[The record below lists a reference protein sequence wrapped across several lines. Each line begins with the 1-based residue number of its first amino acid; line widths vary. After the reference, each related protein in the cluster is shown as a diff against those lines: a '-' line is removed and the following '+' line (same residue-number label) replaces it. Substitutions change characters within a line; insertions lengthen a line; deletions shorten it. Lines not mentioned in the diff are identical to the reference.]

1 VKMYKILL
9 LSPCDIFPPVHGSST
24 AIYYTI
30 KHLAQRHWIE
40 ALLCRLYSQRGPIDL
55 THPHLS
61 IHYAGE
67 SPLDRLGY
75 KGLLVNPFYLKRAR
89 EIAASFRPDIIQA
102 ELLWT
107 APTAHYLKRS
117 LGKPVVLV
125 QENVEYLK
133 FKRMGLSEPSLS
145 LIRHL
150 ERWGCRGAD
159 KVVALS
165 EIDRGFI
172 VELYDIPP
180 EKVSVIP
187 HSIDLETFTYRE
199 EGAAL
204 VRERLN
210 LEQALILTFV
220 GKLDY
225 IPNERAVR
233 YIAEEVRPAVL
244 SRHPEAV
251 FLIIGQN
258 YEDLTSYAD
267 EHLIFAGFVDG
278 RKGFTPNLADYLSAS
293 DLVLVPLDSGS
304 GTRVKIL
311 EAAACGRPIVSTRL
325 GAEGQDFVPG
335 GEILLTDELG
345 EEFVRG
351 VLRLMEDEGLRIEL
365 GEGALRRVRTSYDW
379 GKVMTGFEEIYAQL
393 TEEIGERPCES

>member
-1 VKMYKILL
+1 MYKILL

-30 KHLAQRHWIE
+30 KHLAQNHQIE
-40 ALLCRLYSQRGPIDL
+40 ALLSRLYSQRGPIDL

-61 IHYAGE
+61 IRYAKE

-75 KGLLVNPFYLKRAR
+75 KGLLINPFYLKAAR

-107 APTAHYLKRS
+107 ALTAYYLKRS

-133 FKRMGLSEPSLS
+133 FKRMGLGEPFLS
-145 LIRHL
+145 FIRYL

-165 EIDRGFI
+165 EVDKGFI
-172 VELYDIPP
+172 VELYGIPP
-180 EKVSVIP
+180 ERVVVIP
-187 HSIDLETFTYRE
+187 HSIDLATFAYRP

-204 VRERLN
+204 VREKLS
-210 LEQALILTFV
+210 LGQAFVLTFV

-258 YEDLTSYAD
+258 YENLTSYGD
-267 EHLIFAGFVDG
+267 EHLLFAGFVDG
-278 RKGFTPNLADYLSAS
+278 RREVTSNLADYLSAS

-325 GAEGQDFVPG
+325 GAEGQDFVSG
-335 GEILLTDELG
+335 EEILLTDALG

-351 VLRLMEDEGLRIEL
+351 VLRLMEDEALRRKL
-365 GEGALRRVRTSYDW
+365 GEGALCRVRTSYDW
-379 GKVMTGFEEIYAQL
+379 DKVMTRFEEIYLQL
-393 TEEIGERPCES
+393 VGK

>member
-1 VKMYKILL
+1 MYKILL

-30 KHLAQRHWIE
+30 KHLAQAHLIE

-61 IHYAGE
+61 IHYARE

-75 KGLLVNPFYLKRAR
+75 KGLLINPFYLKAAR

-107 APTAHYLKRS
+107 APTAYYLKRS
-117 LGKPVVLV
+117 LGKPVILV

-133 FKRMGLSEPSLS
+133 FKRMGLEGPPLS
-145 LIRHL
+145 LVRHL
-150 ERWGCRGAD
+150 ERWGCHGAD
-159 KVVALS
+159 KIVALS
-165 EIDRGFI
+165 EVDKGFM

-180 EKVSVIP
+180 KKVVVIP
-187 HSIDLETFTYRE
+187 HCIDLETFAYRE
-199 EGAAL
+199 GGAAL

-210 LEQALILTFV
+210 LGQAFIITFV

-233 YIAEEVRPAVL
+233 YIAEEVKPAVL
-244 SRHPEAV
+244 SCHPEAV

-258 YEDLTSYAD
+258 YENLTSYGD
-267 EHLIFAGFVDG
+267 EHLLFTGFVDG
-278 RKGFTPNLADYLSAS
+278 RREFTPNLADYLSAS
-293 DLVLVPLDSGS
+293 DLILVPLDSGS

-325 GAEGQDFVPG
+325 GAEGQDFVSG
-335 GEILLTDELG
+335 EEILLTNELG
-345 EEFVRG
+345 GEFARG
-351 VLRLMEDEGLRIEL
+351 VLRLMEDVELRRRL
-365 GEGALRRVRTSYDW
+365 GEGALHRVRASYDW
-379 GKVMTGFEEIYAQL
+379 SKVMAKFEEVYTQL
-393 TEEIGERPCES
+393 AEK

>member
-1 VKMYKILL
+1 MYKILL

-30 KHLAQRHWIE
+30 KHLARGHRIE

-55 THPHLS
+55 AHPHLS
-61 IHYAGE
+61 IHYARE

-75 KGLLVNPFYLKRAR
+75 KGLLINPFYLKAAR

-107 APTAHYLKRS
+107 APTAYYLKRS
-117 LGKPVVLV
+117 LEKPMVLV

-133 FKRMGLSEPSLS
+133 FKRMGLGEPFLS

-150 ERWGCRGAD
+150 ERWGCHGAD
-159 KVVALS
+159 RIVALS
-165 EIDRGFI
+165 EVDKGFI
-172 VELYDIPP
+172 VELYDISP
-180 EKVSVIP
+180 EKVAVIP
-187 HSIDLETFTYRE
+187 HCIDLETFAYRQK
-199 EGAAL
+199 GAAL

-210 LEQALILTFV
+210 LEQAFILTFV

-244 SRHPEAV
+244 FRHPETV

-258 YEDLTSYAD
+258 YEDLTPYAD
-267 EHLIFAGFVDG
+267 EHLLFTGFVDG
-278 RKGFTPNLADYLSAS
+278 RKEFTPNLADYLSAS

-325 GAEGQDFVPG
+325 GAEGQDFVSG
-335 GEILLTDELG
+335 EEILLTDGLG

-351 VLRLMEDEGLRIEL
+351 VLRLIEDEEWRKRL
-365 GEGALRRVRTSYDW
+365 GEGALRRVKTSYDW
-379 GKVMTGFEEIYAQL
+379 EKVMERFEGIYQEIDSQP
-393 TEEIGERPCES
+393 T

>member
-1 VKMYKILL
+1 MYKILL

-30 KHLAQRHWIE
+30 KHLAQGHHLE

-55 THPHLS
+55 IHPNLS
-61 IHYAGE
+61 IHYAREG
-67 SPLDRLGY
+67 PLDRLGY
-75 KGLLVNPFYLKRAR
+75 KGLLINPLYLLSAR
-89 EIAASFRPDIIQA
+89 EIAASFGPDIIQA

-107 APTAHYLKRS
+107 APAAHYLRGS
-117 LGKPVVLV
+117 LGKPVILV

-133 FKRMGLSEPSLS
+133 FKRMGLARPFLS
-145 LIRHL
+145 LIRFL
-150 ERWGCRGAD
+150 ERWACHAAD

-165 EIDRGFI
+165 EVDKGFM
-172 VELYDIPP
+172 VELYNIPP

-187 HSIDLETFTYRE
+187 HCIDLETFAYRQ
-199 EGAAL
+199 EGATL

-210 LEQALILTFV
+210 LGQAFLLTFV

-225 IPNERAVR
+225 VPNERAVR
-233 YIAEEVRPAVL
+233 YIAQEVRPAVL

-258 YEDLTSYAD
+258 YEDLASYAD
-267 EHLIFAGFVDG
+267 EHLLFTGFVDG
-278 RKGFTPNLADYLSAS
+278 RKEFTPNLADYLSAS

-304 GTRVKIL
+304 GTRVKVL
-311 EAAACGRPIVSTRL
+311 EAAACARPIVSTRL
-325 GAEGQDFVPG
+325 GAEGQDFISG
-335 GEILLTDELG
+335 EEILLIDELG

-351 VLRLMEDEGLRIEL
+351 VLRLMEDEGLRRKL
-365 GEGALRRVRTSYDW
+365 GEGALRRVQTSYDW
-379 GKVMTGFEEIYAQL
+379 EKVMEGFEGIYQEIHSH
-393 TEEIGERPCES
+393 TP

>member
-1 VKMYKILL
+1 MYKILL

-30 KHLAQRHWIE
+30 KHLARSHRIE
-40 ALLCRLYSQRGPIDL
+40 TLLCRLYSQRGPIDL

-61 IHYAGE
+61 IHYARE
-67 SPLDRLGY
+67 NPLDRLGY
-75 KGLLVNPFYLKRAR
+75 KGLLINPFYLISAK
-89 EIAASFRPDIIQA
+89 ELAASFQPDIIQA

-107 APTAHYLKRS
+107 APTAYYLKRL
-117 LGKPVVLV
+117 LGKPMILV

-133 FKRMGLSEPSLS
+133 FKRMGLGQPFLS
-145 LIRHL
+145 LVRYL
-150 ERWGCRGAD
+150 ERWGLCGAD
-159 KVVALS
+159 RIVALS
-165 EIDRGFI
+165 EVDKGFM

-180 EKVSVIP
+180 EKVAVIP
-187 HSIDLETFTYRE
+187 HCIDLETFAYRE
-199 EGAAL
+199 EEAAL
-204 VRERLN
+204 VREKLN
-210 LEQALILTFV
+210 LGQAFVLTFV

-258 YEDLTSYAD
+258 YEHLAPYAD
-267 EHLIFAGFVDG
+267 EHLLFTGFING
-278 RKGFTPNLADYLSAS
+278 RKDLIPNLADYLSAS

-311 EAAACGRPIVSTRL
+311 EAAACGRPVVSTRL
-325 GAEGQDFVPG
+325 GAEGQDFVSG
-335 GEILLTDELG
+335 EEILLTDELG

-351 VLRLMEDEGLRIEL
+351 VLRLMEDEELRRRL
-365 GEGALRRVRTSYDW
+365 GEGALRRVQTSYDW
-379 GKVMTGFEEIYAQL
+379 SQVMLRFEEIYAQL
-393 TEEIGERPCES
+393 MKK

>member
-1 VKMYKILL
+1 MYKILL
-9 LSPCDIFPPVHGSST
+9 LSPCDIFPPVHGSSS

-30 KHLAQRHWIE
+30 KHLAQGHRIE

-55 THPHLS
+55 AHPHLS
-61 IHYAGE
+61 IHYARE

-75 KGLLVNPFYLKRAR
+75 KGLLINPFYLKAAR

-133 FKRMGLSEPSLS
+133 FKRMGLEEPFLS

-150 ERWGCRGAD
+150 ERWGLCGAD
-159 KVVALS
+159 KIVALS
-165 EIDRGFI
+165 EVDKGFI
-172 VELYDIPP
+172 VELYGISS
-180 EKVSVIP
+180 ERVAVIP
-187 HSIDLETFTYRE
+187 HCIDLETFAYRE

-210 LEQALILTFV
+210 LGQAFILTFV

-244 SRHPEAV
+244 SHHPEAV

-258 YEDLTSYAD
+258 YEDLTPYAD
-267 EHLIFAGFVDG
+267 EHLLFTGFVDG
-278 RKGFTPNLADYLSAS
+278 RKEFTPNLADYLSAS

-325 GAEGQDFVPG
+325 GAEGQDFVSG
-335 GEILLTDELG
+335 EEILLTDELG

-351 VLRLMEDEGLRIEL
+351 VLRLMENGGLRRRL
-365 GEGALRRVRTSYDW
+365 GEGALRRVQTSYDW
-379 GKVMTGFEEIYAQL
+379 SQVMTRFEEIYAPL
-393 TEEIGERPCES
+393 TEK

>member
-1 VKMYKILL
+1 MYRILL

-30 KHLAQRHWIE
+30 KHLAQGHRIE

-55 THPHLS
+55 IHPHLS
-61 IHYAGE
+61 TRYARE

-75 KGLLVNPFYLKRAR
+75 KGLLINPFYFKAAR
-89 EIAASFRPDIIQA
+89 EIAASFQPDIIQA

-107 APTAHYLKRS
+107 APTAYYLKRS
-117 LGKPVVLV
+117 LGKPVILV

-133 FKRMGLSEPSLS
+133 FKRMGLAQPFLS

-150 ERWGCRGAD
+150 ERWGLCGAD

-165 EIDRGFI
+165 GVDKGFM
-172 VELYDIPP
+172 VELYGIPP
-180 EKVSVIP
+180 EKVAIIP
-187 HSIDLETFTYRE
+187 HCIDLETFAYRKK
-199 EGAAL
+199 GADL
-204 VRERLN
+204 VREKLG
-210 LEQALILTFV
+210 LGQVFVLTFV

-244 SRHPEAV
+244 SRYPEAV

-258 YEDLTSYAD
+258 YEDLTPYAD
-267 EHLIFAGFVDG
+267 EHLLFAGFVDG
-278 RKGFTPNLADYLSAS
+278 RKEFTPNLADYLSAS

-325 GAEGQDFVPG
+325 GAEGQDFVAG
-335 GEILLTDELG
+335 EEILLTDELG
-345 EEFVRG
+345 EEFVGG
-351 VLRLMEDEGLRIEL
+351 VLRLMEDEGFRRRL

-379 GKVMTGFEEIYAQL
+379 SQVMTKFEEIYAQL
-393 TEEIGERPCES
+393 TGK

>member
-1 VKMYKILL
+1 MYKILL

-30 KHLAQRHWIE
+30 KHLAQNHRIA

-55 THPHLS
+55 AHPHLS
-61 IHYAGE
+61 IHYARE

-75 KGLLVNPFYLKRAR
+75 KGLLINPFYLKAAR

-107 APTAHYLKRS
+107 APTAYYLKRS
-117 LGKPVVLV
+117 LGKPVILV

-133 FKRMGLSEPSLS
+133 FKRMGLGGPPLS
-145 LIRHL
+145 LVRHL
-150 ERWGCRGAD
+150 ERWGCHGAD
-159 KVVALS
+159 KIVALS
-165 EIDRGFI
+165 EVDKGLI
-172 VELYDIPP
+172 VELYGISP
-180 EKVSVIP
+180 EKVTVIP
-187 HSIDLETFTYRE
+187 HCVDLETFAYRR

-210 LEQALILTFV
+210 LGQAFILTFV

-244 SRHPEAV
+244 SHLPEAV

-258 YEDLTSYAD
+258 YEDLTTYAD
-267 EHLIFAGFVDG
+267 EHLLFTGFVDG
-278 RKGFTPNLADYLSAS
+278 RKESTPNLADYLSAS

-311 EAAACGRPIVSTRL
+311 EAAACARPIVSTRI
-325 GAEGQDFVPG
+325 GAEGQDFVHG
-335 GEILLTDELG
+335 REILLTEGLG
-345 EEFVRG
+345 EEFIEA
-351 VLRLMEDEGLRIEL
+351 VLALLKDEKMRKAL
-365 GEGALRRVRTSYDW
+365 GESARERVVAQYGWEMGVRE
-379 GKVMTGFEEIYAQL
+379 FERLY
-393 TEEIGERPCES
+393 ERLEG

>member
-1 VKMYKILL
+1 MYKILL

-30 KHLAQRHWIE
+30 KHLARSHRIE

-61 IHYAGE
+61 THYARE

-75 KGLLVNPFYLKRAR
+75 KGLLINPFYLRAAR
-89 EIAASFRPDIIQA
+89 KMATSFRPDIIQA

-107 APTAHYLKRS
+107 TPTAYYLKRW
-117 LGKPVVLV
+117 LGKPMILV

-133 FKRMGLSEPSLS
+133 FKRMGLAQPFLS
-145 LIRHL
+145 LIRYL
-150 ERWGCRGAD
+150 ERWGLCGAD
-159 KVVALS
+159 RIVALS
-165 EIDRGFI
+165 EVDKGFM
-172 VELYDIPP
+172 VELYDISP
-180 EKVSVIP
+180 EKVAVIP
-187 HSIDLETFTYRE
+187 HCIDLETFAYRE
-199 EGAAL
+199 EGATL
-204 VRERLN
+204 VREKLN
-210 LEQALILTFV
+210 LGQAFVLAFV

-258 YEDLTSYAD
+258 YEDLAPYAD
-267 EHLIFAGFVDG
+267 EHLLFTGFVNG
-278 RKGFTPNLADYLSAS
+278 RKEFTPNLADYLSVS

-311 EAAACGRPIVSTRL
+311 EAAACGRPVISTRL
-325 GAEGQDFVPG
+325 GAEGQDFVAG
-335 GEILLTDELG
+335 EEILLTDELG

-351 VLRLMEDEGLRIEL
+351 VLRLMEDEELRRRL
-365 GEGALRRVRTSYDW
+365 GEGALRRVQTSYDW
-379 GKVMTGFEEIYAQL
+379 SQVMIRFEEIYAQL
-393 TEEIGERPCES
+393 TEK